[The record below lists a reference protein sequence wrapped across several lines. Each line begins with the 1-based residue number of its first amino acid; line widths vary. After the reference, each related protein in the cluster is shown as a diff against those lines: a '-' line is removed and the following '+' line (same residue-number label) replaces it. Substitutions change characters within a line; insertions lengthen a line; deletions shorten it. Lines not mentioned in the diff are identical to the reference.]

1 MSRRKSRLS
10 ADDKLILYY
19 KMQTGVHNPTM
30 PEVAAWAELHDCVK
44 MPKAKTPVELLAKR
58 LSRSARL
65 QMREDVETGF
75 LGRVNLAY
83 QVVEAGEVKV
93 RWFDPKGPVATR
105 DKFAKSRT
113 LRREQMVGDG
123 FQYAVDD
130 LLWNR
135 DHPTEEQFILDLDI
149 TEDVTW
155 RMNGIAAEKKKK
167 AS

>member
-1 MSRRKSRLS
+1 MPRRRKSRLS
-10 ADDKLILYY
+10 EDEQLILYY
-19 KMQTGVHNPTM
+19 KMQTGIHDPHM
-30 PEVAAWAELHDCVK
+30 PDVAAWAEQHNAVK

-65 QMREDVETGF
+65 AMREDKDTGF
-75 LGRVNLAY
+75 FGRANLAY

-93 RWFDPKGPVATR
+93 RWFDPKDPRATR
-105 DKFAKSRT
+105 EKFAKART
-113 LRREQMVGDG
+113 LRRNQMVADG

-130 LLWNR
+130 ILWNR
-135 DHPTEEQFILDLDI
+135 DHPNEEQFVLDLDL

-155 RMNGIAAEKKKK
+155 QMAGIEAQRKK